1 MQLEFGC
8 GERPTRP
15 GYSTCDIRDLPG
27 IDYVCPAWD
36 IHLHIEPNT
45 VTNIWSRHFLE
56 HLTFP
61 QGRMWLSA
69 CLEILA
75 PGGEQ
80 TICLPNMR
88 FHVQQWINGNALE
101 HARAGFWGWQRE
113 GETKLWDVHKSGY
126 TDDQLIALVHEL
138 GYENARSTR
147 KTSDKHLEIV
157 CYKPS

>member
-27 IDYVCPAWD
+27 IDYVCNAWD
-36 IHLHIEPNT
+36 INQHIESNT
-45 VTNIWSRHFLE
+45 VTHIWSRHFLE
-56 HLTFP
+56 HLTFA

-69 CLEILA
+69 CLDILT

-88 FHVQQWINGNALE
+88 FHIQQWLNGNNLE

-113 GETKLWDVHKSGY
+113 GDTELWDVHKSGY
-126 TDDQLIALVHEL
+126 TDDHLIALVTEL
-138 GYENARSTR
+138 GYKNARSIRSQT
-147 KTSDKHLEIV
+147 DKHLEIV
-157 CYKPS
+157 CYK

>member
-27 IDYVCPAWD
+27 IDYVCAAWD

-45 VTNIWSRHFLE
+45 VTNVWSRHVLE

-61 QGRMWLSA
+61 QGRMWLTA
-69 CLEILA
+69 CLDILE

-80 TICLPNMR
+80 AICLPNMR
-88 FHVQQWINGNALE
+88 FHIQQWLRGDQLE

-113 GETKLWDVHKSGY
+113 GDHKLWDVHKSGY

-147 KTSDKHLEIV
+147 KASDKHLQIV